1 MLINNESILIIG
13 GEAAEK
19 IISGEISVNVFQ
31 KSGATG
37 FTENSFVRVNPLIQC
52 ISPSVTEGNAK
63 VKFSVKSENNP
74 ALVPDIAVFSFDK
87 NLGISYEVRSGNET
101 IESGSC
107 TASGFKI
114 KPSDTEG
121 KVSLEFIE
129 DSGNVD
135 EEIINV
141 LSEMKLEN
149 EKSEEEVRALENELT
164 ECEARGR
171 ELLDKKESIAEKLDL
186 LKKETAEL
194 EKNMTEISEL
204 ESRRDVLKKNFEE
217 KKENEKASSEL
228 FTELNVFSE
237 ILEHYRTEDG
247 FETIKQKL
255 DDLKR
260 QTETITDDIAALAE
274 KRAGDLM

>member
-19 IISGEISVNVFQ
+19 IISGEISVKVFQ
-31 KSGATG
+31 KSGAKG

-52 ISPSVTEGNAK
+52 ISPSVTDGSAK

-74 ALVPDIAVFSFDK
+74 ALVPDIAVFSFDR
-87 NLGISYEVRSGNET
+87 NLSISYEVRSGNET
-101 IESGSC
+101 TETGEC

-114 KPSDTEG
+114 KPSDTVG

-129 DSGNVD
+129 DSEND
-135 EEIINV
+135 EEIVSV

-149 EKSEEEVRALENELT
+149 EKSEEEVRSLETELT
-164 ECEARGR
+164 ECEAIGR
-171 ELLDKKESIAEKLDL
+171 ELLDKKESITEKLDS
-186 LKKETAEL
+186 LKQETAEL
-194 EKNMTEISEL
+194 EKSLTEVSEL
-204 ESRRDVLKKNFEE
+204 ESRRDVLQKNFEE
-217 KKENEKASSEL
+217 MKENEKASSEL
-228 FTELNVFSE
+228 LTELNVFSE